1 MKTKL
6 IAATYR
12 FNFLD
17 WNFTI
22 LSYGKFKN
30 EPSNENYLTK
40 TRNNEAC
47 YTFNDG
53 IPREKK

>member
-17 WNFTI
+17 WNVTI

-47 YTFNDG
+47 
-53 IPREKK
+53 